1 MAPAGS
7 EAFFY
12 RTGAGAEVDLVLEL
26 RPGRRWVFEFKR
38 SKAPVLARGFHEA
51 CKDLAPEKK
60 LVIFPGTEGFPLGGD
75 VEAMGVNAAM
85 ELLRLA

>member
-1 MAPAGS
+1 MSP
-7 EAFFY
+7 
-12 RTGAGAEVDLVLEL
+12 RTL
-26 RPGRRWVFEFKR
+26 RERKERTIQASFPWTGV
-38 SKAPVLARGFHEA
+38 APVLARGFHEA

-75 VEAMGVNAAM
+75 VEVMGVNAAM